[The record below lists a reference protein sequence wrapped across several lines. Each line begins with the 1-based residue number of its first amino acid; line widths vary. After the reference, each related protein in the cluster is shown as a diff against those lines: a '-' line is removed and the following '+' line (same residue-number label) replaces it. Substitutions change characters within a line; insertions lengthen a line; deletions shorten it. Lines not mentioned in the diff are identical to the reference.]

1 VRPLERFLRGEA
13 SGGLLLMAAAALA
26 LLVANSP
33 LAAGYFAALHLEAGG
48 LSLLHWIND
57 GLMALFF
64 LTVGLEIKR
73 ELLGG
78 EFSTWRRRAL
88 PGLAALGGRAVPALI
103 YAALNAGD
111 PAALRGWAIPSATD
125 IAFAL
130 AVIQLAGPRAPAS
143 LKLFLAALAIL
154 DDLGAVLI
162 IAVAY
167 TADIAW
173 SALGLAAVAAAVL
186 LALNRFRVTR
196 LAPYLLVGAFL
207 WFFML
212 KSGVH
217 ATIAGVV
224 LAFAIP
230 SGAPLRRLEHRL
242 HPWIAYLVLPLFGFA
257 NAGLVFSAAA
267 LQGALGSV
275 PVGAALGLFL
285 GKPIGVFGAAYAAV
299 RLKLAERPERAS
311 WPQVFAVAMLCGIG
325 FTMSLFIGLLAF
337 GDPALQEEAKLG
349 VLAGSLLSGIGGYC
363 TLRLASP
370 AAQAR
375 PPRA

>member
-1 VRPLERFLRGEA
+1 MRPLERFLKSEA
-13 SGGLLLMAAAALA
+13 SGGLMLMAAAALA
-26 LLVANSP
+26 LAVANSP
-33 LAAGYFAALHLEAGG
+33 VAPAYFAILHVEAAG
-48 LSLLHWIND
+48 LSLLHWVND

-73 ELLGG
+73 ELIGG
-78 EFSTWRRRAL
+78 ELSTWRRRAL
-88 PGLAALGGRAVPALI
+88 PGLAALGGMAVPALI

-111 PAALRGWAIPSATD
+111 PATLRGWAVPAATD

-130 AVIQLAGPRAPAS
+130 AVIQLVGKRAPAS

-167 TADIAW
+167 TDDL
-173 SALGLAAVAAAVL
+173 SLPALGLAGAAAAVL
-186 LALNRFRVTR
+186 FGLNRFKVTR
-196 LAPYLLVGAFL
+196 LMPYVVVGAVL
-207 WFFML
+207 WVCML

-230 SGAPLRRLEHRL
+230 SGAPLCRLEHRL
-242 HPWIAYLVLPLFGFA
+242 HPWISYLVLPVFGFA
-257 NAGLVFSAAA
+257 NAGLAFTAAA
-267 LQGALGSV
+267 VQGALGSV

-299 RLKLAERPERAS
+299 MLRLAERPEGATWR
-311 WPQVFAVAMLCGIG
+311 QVFAVAMLCGIG

-337 GDPALQEEAKLG
+337 ADPALQEEAKLG
-349 VLAGSLLSGIGGYC
+349 VLAGSLLSGLFGWSV
-363 TLRLASP
+363 LRLAS
-370 AAQAR
+370 AR
-375 PPRA
+375 PS

>member
-1 VRPLERFLRGEA
+1 MG
-13 SGGLLLMAAAALA
+13 AAALA
-26 LLVANSP
+26 LAVANSP
-33 LAAGYFAALHLEAGG
+33 AAPAYFGALHIEVLG
-48 LSLLHWIND
+48 LSLLDWIND

-78 EFSTWRRRAL
+78 ELSTWRRRAL
-88 PGLAALGGRAVPALI
+88 PGLAALGGMAIPALI
-103 YAALNAGD
+103 YAGLNAHD

-130 AVIQLAGPRAPAS
+130 AVIQLVGKRAPAS

-167 TADIAW
+167 TTGL
-173 SALGLAAVAAAVL
+173 SLPALGLAALTAAVL
-186 LALNRFRVTR
+186 FAFNRFKVMP
-196 LAPYLLVGAFL
+196 LPPYLLVGALL
-207 WFFML
+207 WVCML

-242 HPWIAYLVLPLFGFA
+242 HPWISYLVLPLFGFA
-257 NAGLVFSAAA
+257 NAGLALTAAA
-267 LQGALGSV
+267 VQGALGSV
-275 PVGAALGLFL
+275 PVGAALGLL
-285 GKPIGVFGAAYAAV
+285 IGKPVGVFGAAFAAV
-299 RLKLAERPERAS
+299 KLRLAARPEGAN
-311 WPQVFAVAMLCGIG
+311 WAQVFAVAMLCGIG

-337 GDPALQEEAKLG
+337 TDPALQEEAKLG
-349 VLAGSLLSGIGGYC
+349 VLAGSLLSGLFGWC
-363 TLRLASP
+363 LLRLAS
-370 AAQAR
+370 AR
-375 PPRA
+375 PS